1 MLPATRRLI
10 KEYPELGEILAEHEN
25 RLSTLEN
32 SQSYSSLGEK
42 EPPLP
47 TTIDRLS
54 NKERDIIAN
63 LRALVYHLEKKLN
76 EHLDASMKKKKD
88 SY

>member
-1 MLPATRRLI
+1 MVTEIRNLI
-10 KEYPELGEILAEHEN
+10 KEHPELGECLAEFES
-25 RLSTLEN
+25 RISYLEN

-47 TTIDRLS
+47 TTTDRLS